1 MIRYPTSWR
10 NHTQL
15 RGPGGSSL
23 YPPVR
28 RRPGRTDEPV
38 PAPDVAKLKR
48 TLEGRVQLGVYRY
61 DPGLAALA
69 PPNPDGGSVGVQR
82 QIPRLDR
89 ERLGVPEPGPSFNK
103 EQQPRPGVRGR
114 SNQGVNFVSFQV
126 LRELP
131 GRLLLRVSPW
141 LRVLAPGPAVALDG
155 GGLLRSQICTPAAGM
170 VAGQCLRVIVPF
182 RGEVVQFKGRA
193 QLRRPRQGGTRVPI
207 LLHDC
212 PAMVEESPNPMAT
225 SVAADT
231 LSPGRSVTPSMS

>member
-1 MIRYPTSWR
+1 MVRYPTFWR
-10 NHTQL
+10 NRTQL

-89 ERLGVPEPGPSFNK
+89 ERLGVPELGPSFNK
-103 EQQPRPGVRGR
+103 EQQPRPGVRGF
-114 SNQGVNFVSFQV
+114 SDQGVNLVSFQV

-131 GRLLLRVSPW
+131 GRLLLRVSTR
-141 LRVLAPGPAVALDG
+141 LRVLASGPAVALDG

-170 VAGQCLRVIVPF
+170 AAGQCLRAIVPIW
-182 RGEVVQFKGRA
+182 GEVVQSRRRA
-193 QLRRPRQGGTRVPI
+193 QIRRPRRHGTKVPI
-207 LLHDC
+207 LLQ
-212 PAMVEESPNPMAT
+212 
-225 SVAADT
+225 
-231 LSPGRSVTPSMS
+231 RS